1 VQHLAVDA
9 QAEQHVAI
17 CAGPEPELVAV
28 PAAGERR
35 LGRRR
40 GERRTHVGVHSPA
53 VAEPARRYDTAGA
66 PGPVG
71 DNSPVQQQLAE
82 PGHVTGGGAQ
92 APVVHGGAQAVM
104 QQAGV
109 VLGAHRRPHQR
120 GDQLGHG
127 PAGRALA
134 HPAQHVG
141 LGRAV
146 QEPAPVRRLGRQRRQ
161 EPVQPTRFVGVRAV
175 PADPLIQPPDVG
187 PRVGILLQEPDPA
200 AHVQHVPHGGA
211 GVAAGR
217 QFGNVAGHQA
227 VGVELTAVDERGGH
241 AADHGLGHRH
251 QRVRPVGCAE
261 RAVPLGDQFAV
272 LQHHVRVGEGI
283 REHLARR
290 ADRTIEAGDGQPG
303 QVGAR
308 RRGGQHAGRAV
319 APGHLVGGQDLAH
332 MPERPAVE
340 RRVLPVVGGDRF
352 ARSLRVPLQ
361 RHSRILDDLWWCRS
375 WVKVRILTSSPP

>member
-1 VQHLAVDA
+1 
-9 QAEQHVAI
+9 
-17 CAGPEPELVAV
+17 
-28 PAAGERR
+28 
-35 LGRRR
+35 
-40 GERRTHVGVHSPA
+40 
-53 VAEPARRYDTAGA
+53 
-66 PGPVG
+66 
-71 DNSPVQQQLAE
+71 
-82 PGHVTGGGAQ
+82 
-92 APVVHGGAQAVM
+92 
-104 QQAGV
+104 
-109 VLGAHRRPHQR
+109 
-120 GDQLGHG
+120 
-127 PAGRALA
+127 
-134 HPAQHVG
+134 
-141 LGRAV
+141 
-146 QEPAPVRRLGRQRRQ
+146 VRRLGRQRRQ
-161 EPVQPTRFVGVRAV
+161 EPVQPTRLVGVRAV

-187 PRVGILLQEPDPA
+187 LRVGVLLQEPDAA

-241 AADHGLGHRH
+241 AAHHGLGHRH

-261 RAVPLGDQFAV
+261 RAVPFGDQFAV

-290 ADRTIEAGDGQPG
+290 ADRTIQAGDGQPG
-303 QVGAR
+303 QVRGR
-308 RRGGQHAGRAV
+308 RRGGQRACRAI

-352 ARSLRVPLQ
+352 PRGLLVPLQ

>member
-1 VQHLAVDA
+1 VDT
-9 QAEQHVAI
+9 QAEQHVAVG
-17 CAGPEPELVAV
+17 AGPEPELVAV
-28 PAAGERR
+28 PAAGERG
-35 LGRRR
+35 LGRRG
-40 GERRTHVGVHSPA
+40 GERRSNVGVHGPA
-53 VAEPARRYDTAGA
+53 VTEPARRYDAAGA

-71 DNSPVQQQLAE
+71 DNSPAQQQLTE

-92 APVVHGGAQAVM
+92 APVVHGDAQAVM

-127 PAGRALA
+127 PAGRALTY
-134 HPAQHVG
+134 PAQHVG

-146 QEPAPVRRLGRQRRQ
+146 QEPAPVRRLGRQRGQ
-161 EPVQPTRFVGVRAV
+161 EPVQPARLAGVRAV

-187 PRVGILLQEPDPA
+187 LRVGILLQEPDAA

-217 QFGNVAGHQA
+217 QFGNVAGHQP
-227 VGVELTAVDERGGH
+227 VGVEVAAVDEHGGH
-241 AADHGLGHRH
+241 TAHHGLGHRH
-251 QRVRPVGCAE
+251 QRVRPVRRAE
-261 RAVPLGDQFAV
+261 RAIPFGNQFAV

-283 REHLARR
+283 RENLARR
-290 ADRTIEAGDGQPG
+290 AGRTIEAGDGQPE
-303 QVGAR
+303 QVRAC
-308 RRGGQHAGRAV
+308 RRGGQHAGRAA
-319 APGHLVGGQDLAH
+319 APAHLVGGQDLAH
-332 MPERPAVE
+332 VPERPAVE

-361 RHSRILDDLWWCRS
+361 RHSRILGQGARCGRCI
-375 WVKVRILTSSPP
+375 KVRS